1 MISGGVEMTVA
12 TKKTIDELIKE
23 KGLKKV
29 FIAGRMGI
37 STSYLWRLINN
48 PQKMRISQIE
58 ELSNILNVDISDIEL
73 KKI

>member
-29 FIAGRMGI
+29 FVAGRMGI

>member
-1 MISGGVEMTVA
+1 MTVA

-29 FIAGRMGI
+29 FVAGRMGI

>member
-1 MISGGVEMTVA
+1 MTVA